1 MGSNV
6 RHFVVEWWKFYLL
19 LAGINN
25 DFIIYYLLYLF
36 DTKREKKEGDMYE
49 NIITSP
55 LIIWSMA
62 NKYREAT
69 FMRISGVL

>member
-1 MGSNV
+1 MTLE
-6 RHFVVEWWKFYLL
+6 F
-19 LAGINN
+19 
-25 DFIIYYLLYLF
+25 FIFLYLF